1 MQLKKRF
8 EKEKSILAVNH
19 LRVFLSDAIDVVKKD
34 EEIQSNAE
42 VKFWGLLSPLICSV
56 QPSANSDSSVCIIA

>member
-34 EEIQSNAE
+34 EEIQSNSE
-42 VKFWGLLSPLICSV
+42 VTFWGIVSPLICSV
-56 QPSANSDSSVCIIA
+56 QPSAADSSGCIVA